1 MNVVILTTT
10 RIGRTKGAEDAVRRW
25 SDTGDNV
32 VLVTMYPHD
41 PGIWPLAGVVALGA
55 PTTGNRLGKPGRL
68 LVRIFP
74 GSPARQLARK
84 VRRSADA
91 RAALDAADFVVAAD
105 TPAVAATYWSSRKHP
120 DVPHISGLASGLQ
133 LSKR

>member
-1 MNVVILTTT
+1 VKVVILTTT

-25 SDTGDNV
+25 SDAGDDV

-41 PGIWPLAGVVALGA
+41 PDVWPLAAVVALGA

-68 LVRIFP
+68 LVRVFP
-74 GSPARQLARK
+74 GAPSRQLAHK
-84 VRRSADA
+84 VKRSSAA

-105 TPAVAATYWSSRKHP
+105 APAAATAWWSSRKHP
-120 DVPHISGLASGLQ
+120 DVPHISGLASALQ